1 MKITITYKYSPKKYV
16 NMGAVALYCVG
27 LLLTV
32 GRWWSAINNDFVV
45 FNAETYSHMSNFSL
59 SMLVYLS
66 IGYMWL
72 LFGVKF
78 RFIVVLGAFL
88 IIANFACEILM
99 GFMNTPDI
107 IDAIYGTVGIVVI
120 FVFLFFT
127 NKYGLVP
134 ENEEKS

>member
-78 RFIVVLGAFL
+78 RFIVILGAFL
-88 IIANFACEILM
+88 IIANFAC
-99 GFMNTPDI
+99 
-107 IDAIYGTVGIVVI
+107 
-120 FVFLFFT
+120 
-127 NKYGLVP
+127 
-134 ENEEKS
+134 